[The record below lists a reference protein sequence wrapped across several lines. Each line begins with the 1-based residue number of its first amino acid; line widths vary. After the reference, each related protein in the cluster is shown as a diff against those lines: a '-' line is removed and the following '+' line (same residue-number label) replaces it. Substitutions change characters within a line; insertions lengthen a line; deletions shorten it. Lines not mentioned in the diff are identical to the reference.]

1 MYFLTRFSV
10 KASRGQPN
18 NTVDMRRPIDRTVG
32 LSHCYCTV
40 HWASYVPS
48 WLKRNKNKSS
58 GLWCIQHNTGGEGLR
73 LGLSYH
79 YAVLWY
85 RFSHQPAEGQR
96 ATVQPTPGAAHP
108 WSHILDHTVSLEST
122 EFKKKHKHSCN
133 HKCTLLRK
141 LLFLFLRD
149 SAEPCVTENR
159 CFGNQYL
166 RCSGYLL
173 RLPCHG
179 WGQIHCS
186 PHRWPRSSCLHFHD
200 SNSRHQWLLRQL
212 LEHLKKDAG
221 RNMSRLYV
229 V

>member
-1 MYFLTRFSV
+1 MVCGAYITILEVKAWGWAFLTIMLCFGIVSLISRRKCSVQRFSQLLV
-10 KASRGQPN
+10 QLILGAISLI
-18 NTVDMRRPIDRTVG
+18 T
-32 LSHCYCTV
+32 LS
-40 HWASYVPS
+40 
-48 WLKRNKNKSS
+48 
-58 GLWCIQHNTGGEGLR
+58 LW
-73 LGLSYH
+73 
-79 YAVLWY
+79 
-85 RFSHQPAEGQR
+85 R
-96 ATVQPTPGAAHP
+96 AQN
-108 WSHILDHTVSLEST
+108 L
-122 EFKKKHKHSCN
+122 KKHKHSCN

>member
-1 MYFLTRFSV
+1 MHTTQYWRWRPEAGPFLPLCCALVSF
-10 KASRGQPN
+10 
-18 NTVDMRRPIDRTVG
+18 
-32 LSHCYCTV
+32 LSSAGGRAACNGS
-40 HWASYVPS
+40 ANS
-48 WLKRNKNKSS
+48 WCSS
-58 GLWCIQHNTGGEGLR
+58 SLEP
-73 LGLSYH
+73 Y
-79 YAVLWY
+79 
-85 RFSHQPAEGQR
+85 
-96 ATVQPTPGAAHP
+96 P
-108 WSHILDHTVSLEST
+108 WSHCLSGEHRI
-122 EFKKKHKHSCN
+122 KKNHKHSCN

-149 SAEPCVTENR
+149 SAEPCVTENW

-221 RNMSRLYV
+221 RNMSRLYLV
-229 V
+229 